1 MPSSLTGAVKFRISA
16 VGNIFYAVSPAV
28 TIGTAPTSTT
38 NAPTG
43 VATIDTE
50 VFKTTARVDWNNV
63 PGATY
68 SINYRKTGTTNWSNA
83 TSPINSVVLNNLE
96 DETNYEVQV
105 AAVVNT
111 VPGTFSNNYAFKTK
125 GLKTGVDY
133 CLMTTGGNNM
143 LGTFYSALL
152 SMSLANLTHSEGNT
166 LPDISKTYKDYSEN
180 PTKLINLTK
189 GTQYT
194 LSYSDYAN
202 RAGGQYNDWF
212 QVWIDYNRNGVFE
225 TSELVGAK
233 SAIPNANARHTGT
246 IVFTVPAT
254 AYSGD
259 KTLRMRVASTFFN
272 AVSDPCGSPSVPA
285 GGGQFVSAGSF
296 RDFPVKI
303 TGALAVDEVKG
314 TNSEIEIYPN
324 PADTFVE
331 VKNLKGKA
339 DYKIYSAEGRLVQ
352 SGKLDGQRINVASL
366 IKGMYII
373 TITSETKTYNTKLI
387 KK

>member
-1 MPSSLTGAVKFRISA
+1 M
-16 VGNIFYAVSPAV
+16 
-28 TIGTAPTSTT
+28 
-38 NAPTG
+38 
-43 VATIDTE
+43 
-50 VFKTTARVDWNNV
+50 
-63 PGATY
+63 
-68 SINYRKTGTTNWSNA
+68 
-83 TSPINSVVLNNLE
+83 
-96 DETNYEVQV
+96 
-105 AAVVNT
+105 
-111 VPGTFSNNYAFKTK
+111 
-125 GLKTGVDY
+125 
-133 CLMTTGGNNM
+133 
-143 LGTFYSALL
+143 
-152 SMSLANLTHSEGNT
+152 
-166 LPDISKTYKDYSEN
+166 
-180 PTKLINLTK
+180 INLTK

-202 RAGGQYNDWF
+202 RAGGQYKDWF

-225 TSELVGAK
+225 ISELVGAK
-233 SAIPNANARHTGT
+233 SAIPNANKRHTGT
-246 IVFTVPAT
+246 IVCIVPAV

-272 AVSDPCGSPSVPA
+272 TTSDPCGSPIVPVN
-285 GGGQFVSAGSF
+285 GGGFISAGSF

-331 VKNLKGKA
+331 VKSLKGKA

-352 SGKLDGQRINVASL
+352 SGKLDGQRINVSSL

-373 TITSETKTYNTKLI
+373 TITSETKTHKTKLI